1 VPDVPAPPPKP
12 SAEQAPEPSADLS
25 PAPSADLPY
34 HRLAHLR
41 PEWARWFRPL
51 LTALAAGVAQIV
63 FAYLVLVG
71 TVTVLAILPGVDPL
85 AIGRSQG
92 DPASPLSVF
101 VALALGAFA
110 VPAALLGVRIGGWRP
125 VRTLWSVAGRVR
137 RDMLAWGAVRML
149 PVLALAAIAGMLV
162 GTGPAQL
169 VPRGSDGAI
178 VGVLVLTVLLAP
190 LRAVGEELVFRG
202 IGQQAIGTW
211 LRSPFWAIVLPV
223 PLSLI
228 GRGFGAD
235 AGALAGAALISLCSG
250 ILAWKSGGL
259 ELPILLQLGTFGLT
273 ALLAP
278 FGAPVF
284 PGQGASIAPWGIAVF
299 LLTVLLCD
307 AIDRRHGLRMG
318 EGLARSADA
327 PAPQRV
333 RV

>member
-1 VPDVPAPPPKP
+1 VPP
-12 SAEQAPEPSADLS
+12 EEPSVDAPGLA
-25 PAPSADLPY
+25 PASEPAALAY

-110 VPAALLGVRIGGWRP
+110 VPAALLGVRLGGWRP
-125 VRTLWSVAGRVR
+125 VRTLWSVTGRIR
-137 RDMLAWGAVRML
+137 RDVLAWGAVRML
-149 PVLALAAIAGMLV
+149 PVLVLAAVVGMLV

-169 VPRGSDGAI
+169 GPRGSAGAI
-178 VGVLVLTVLLAP
+178 IGVLVLTALLVP

-202 IGQQAIGTW
+202 LGQQGIGTW
-211 LRSPFWAIVLPV
+211 LRSPVWAIVLPV

-228 GRGFGAD
+228 GRGYGAD

-250 ILAWKSGGL
+250 ILAWKSGGI
-259 ELPILLQLGTFGLT
+259 ELPILLQLGTFGVT

-278 FGAPVF
+278 FGGPVF

-299 LLTVLLCD
+299 VLTVLLCD
-307 AIDRRHGLRMG
+307 AYDRREGLRLG
-318 EGLARSADA
+318 EGLTRPSDA